1 MDIYGYANSINYGA
15 DYYDFHTGYI
25 YKIQD
30 YGRDIKASRDN
41 PNNEVA
47 RARVNR
53 GIAVYEGNALIG
65 YAQKRAE

>member
-1 MDIYGYANSINYGA
+1 MDIYKYASFINYGA

-30 YGRDIKASRDN
+30 YGRDIKASLIN
-41 PNNEVA
+41 PDDEAV

-53 GIAVYEGNALIG
+53 GIAVYEGNTLIG

>member
-1 MDIYGYANSINYGA
+1 MDIYEYADSINYDA

-41 PNNEVA
+41 PDDEIIC
-47 RARVNR
+47 ARVNR
-53 GIAVYEGNALIG
+53 GIAVYEGDALIG
-65 YAQKRAE
+65 YAQKRA

>member
-1 MDIYGYANSINYGA
+1 MDIYAYANSINYGA
-15 DYYDFHTGYI
+15 DYYDWTTGRI

-30 YGRDIKASRDN
+30 YGRDIKASNDN
-41 PNNEVA
+41 PDDEIV

-65 YAQKRAE
+65 YAQK